1 MEIRRDNIKAWLTL
15 LFFSAVNLPCR
26 ADAFIIAP
34 TPPPGPVT
42 GPGYIETFFP
52 FFLQQIQLS
61 SMRYQQVY
69 NASVFS
75 NVPPEC
81 IYVTTLTFV
90 QGFTQQGSTLL
101 TVTNMQ
107 INLSTT
113 QRGADNLSTNF
124 AENVGPD
131 DTVVFG
137 PARHDF
143 NDVASDKFQILLD
156 RPFRYN
162 PAAGNLLLDV
172 RIFNGAGPVAPN
184 RPRLEAYNS
193 STDESSRVL
202 ATNASAFVAD
212 GADTTGLDTVVQFS
226 PAPSLVIYTSGT
238 TNTPTNYIVIDWP
251 SEPSVF
257 RLQQSAR
264 LGTGAMW
271 QTVSNANAPRYYFP
285 VESSGSVGY
294 YRLVW
299 ESGQAAQSAT
309 APLISAKPGEKV
321 QAK

>member
-1 MEIRRDNIKAWLTL
+1 MKKCLLTL
-15 LFFSAVNLPCR
+15 FMGAIPHWCLG
-26 ADAFIIAP
+26 DAFVIAP
-34 TPPPGPVT
+34 TPT
-42 GPGYIETFFP
+42 GGTTESLFP
-52 FFLQQIQLS
+52 FFLQQVQLT

-75 NVPPEC
+75 NVAPEC
-81 IYVTTLTFV
+81 IYVTTLTFI
-90 QGFTQQGSTLL
+90 QGFSQQGSTVL

-113 QRGADNLSTNF
+113 QRVADNLSTNF

-193 STDESSRVL
+193 STDESSEVW
-202 ATNASAFVAD
+202 ATNVTDAVAT
-212 GADTTGLDTVVQFS
+212 GADSIGLDTVVQFS
-226 PAPSLVIYTSGT
+226 PVPSLVIYTSGT

-251 SEPSVF
+251 SQPSVF
-257 RLQQSAR
+257 LLQQSAR